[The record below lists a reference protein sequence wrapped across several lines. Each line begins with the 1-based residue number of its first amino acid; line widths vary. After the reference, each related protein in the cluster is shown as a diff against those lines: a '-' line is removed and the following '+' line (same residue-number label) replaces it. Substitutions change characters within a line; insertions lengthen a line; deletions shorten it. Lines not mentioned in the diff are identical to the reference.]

1 MLWRLSVDGTSRVG
15 EAWRRAGFAARE
27 PYESVSLAQMGPLH
41 NLPTT
46 TPVQPRHG
54 LATLD
59 ADVTHNDEP
68 DASHASKQSHQA
80 HS

>member
-1 MLWRLSVDGTSRVG
+1 MLWRLSVDGTSRIG

-27 PYESVSLAQMGPLH
+27 PYESVSLAQTGPLH
-41 NLPTT
+41 NLPHKDPRTT
-46 TPVQPRHG
+46 TTWPSHF
-54 LATLD
+54 
-59 ADVTHNDEP
+59 EP